1 MTTAPFALYDS
12 FSGAVL
18 GGSQAGVLS
27 DAAGLDRELR
37 IRIAKEIGAPATC
50 FVDWCDGCRVKAQ
63 FFSTVMEQPMCGHG
77 TIALMTRLIEEGT
90 LAWRNGDMLDVGL
103 VLPKGEARVR
113 VRRRE
118 EDGRPESMLGVRI
131 ARFSP
136 ATLDTNR
143 LAELLGTSP
152 AEYDHHLPIEVASA
166 DFVHLIVP
174 MSGLKSMAKLAP
186 DFGALAAFCRANGIE
201 TVATF
206 STEVEQSGYNLH
218 VRDFCPAVGVAE
230 SAAAGTTNA
239 ALASYLIRHGLVAPD
254 DHGHAVVKAEQ
265 GHEIGRHSTIRSE
278 AEVEGGDV
286 RRLQVGGIASKV
298 MDGVVYLPVTDR

>member
-1 MTTAPFALYDS
+1 MTTTPFALYDS
-12 FSGAVL
+12 FTGNVL

-37 IRIAKEIGAPATC
+37 IRVAKEIGAPATC
-50 FVDWCDGCRVKAQ
+50 FVDWCDGNRVKAQ

-77 TIALMTRLIEEGT
+77 TVALMTRLVEEGA
-90 LAWRNGDMLDVGL
+90 LAWTTGDVLDVGL
-103 VLPKGEARVR
+103 ILPTGEARVR
-113 VRRRE
+113 IRRRD

-131 ARFSP
+131 AKFSP
-136 ATLDTNR
+136 AALDTKR
-143 LAELLGTSP
+143 LAELLGIIP
-152 AEYDHHLPIEVASA
+152 AEYDDHLPIEVAAA

-174 MSGLKSMAKLAP
+174 MRCLRSMAELAP
-186 DFGALAAFCRANGIE
+186 DFGALATFCRANGIE

-206 STEVEQSGYNLH
+206 SAEVEQPGYHLH

-239 ALASYLIRHGLVAPD
+239 ALASYLIRHSLVAPD

-265 GHEIGRHSTIRSE
+265 GHEIGRRSTIRSE
-278 AEVEGGDV
+278 IEVEGGEV

-298 MDGVVYLPVTDR
+298 MDGVLYLPVAGL